1 MRSFQHQSEFSAQK
15 YELRK
20 YSWFILVPETPN
32 FAVFF
37 ERCSA
42 EFIDNWLSVHSH
54 RRANS
59 RDDAAIIV
67 SQEQE
72 VRFLRHKLRNG
83 SNYHSNGSK
92 PKIYALIPPGNPRLV
107 LPLNNRTQLLRG
119 LAMHKPGR
127 ASARMIMQVLR
138 FLAAIGITTPLARRK
153 LIVHRGTLANGDVD
167 PDSILYLGTEDPD
180 RKTTILSP
188 KLDEIS
194 KYGKGEFA
202 QAALVQEAN
211 TLTALHDTDVASQVP
226 KLLSFGPM
234 GNGLLL
240 RQEYRAPRRATQ
252 NWLEAEATRFLTK
265 LSEVNRETRDGIP
278 GHFCHGDF
286 APWNMIRS
294 QGGLFVFD
302 WERGRDWAPALTDAF
317 YFILAPALHVQRP
330 NRLAEAAS
338 NALRFGR
345 QVARAIGVDEDM
357 APILWQLW
365 TNSES
370 NFSSRE
376 TFEMVRNLDVPS
388 GE

>member
-1 MRSFQHQSEFSAQK
+1 MKHLYKSSMQKSEP
-15 YELRK
+15 RK
-20 YSWFILVPETPN
+20 YSWSILVPRTHN
-32 FAVFF
+32 YTVFF

-42 EFIDNWLSVHSH
+42 DFIENWLSVHCH
-54 RRANS
+54 RQVFDRN
-59 RDDAAIIV
+59 DADIII

-72 VRFLRHKLRNG
+72 VRFIRCGNG
-83 SNYHSNGSK
+83 NINLDSHAPASKSNV
-92 PKIYALIPPGNPRLV
+92 YALLPPKNPRLV
-107 LPLNNRTQLLRG
+107 LPLNNRAQLLRG
-119 LAMHKPGR
+119 LSMHKPGR
-127 ASARMIMQVLR
+127 PSARIIMLFLR
-138 FLAAIGITTPLARRK
+138 CFAAIGITAPIARRK
-153 LIVHRGTLANGDVD
+153 LIVHFAPPANLDID
-167 PDSILYLGTEDPD
+167 PASILYLGTEDPD

-211 TLTALHDTDVASQVP
+211 TLTALHDTVVASQVP

-234 GNGLLL
+234 GNGQLL
-240 RQEYRAPRRATQ
+240 RQEYRAPRRATK
-252 NWLEAEATRFLTK
+252 NWLEAEAARFLMK
-265 LSEVNRETRDGIP
+265 LSEINRETRDGIP
-278 GHFCHGDF
+278 GHLCHGDF

-330 NRLAEAAS
+330 DRLAEAAS
-338 NALRFGR
+338 NALQFGR
-345 QVARAIGVDEDM
+345 QVARATAVDEHM
-357 APILWQLW
+357 TPILWQIW
-365 TNSES
+365 ANSES

-376 TFEMVRNLDVPS
+376 TFERVRNLKVTN